1 MQVLATLHVQPK
13 PEATKPVYI
22 LSPIYRIGARLVL
35 HGMSRAGGL
44 TLTGD
49 AGAKLVLN
57 LVEGS
62 VFVCVYLGGIDSCL
76 GLCLVI

>member
-1 MQVLATLHVQPK
+1 MFNQNPRLVLYLTHRLAVTI
-13 PEATKPVYI
+13 Y
-22 LSPIYRIGARLVL
+22 PIYQIGARLVL

-49 AGAKLVLN
+49 ADTKLVLN

-62 VFVCVYLGGIDSCL
+62 VFVCVYLGGIASCL
-76 GLCLVI
+76 GLWLVI